1 MIAAYLRNRNGVYY
15 TDLRYTD
22 ADGKRRQEYKSTG
35 LKVKGNKHRA
45 EDILEERKLALEKKL
60 LIQADPEAAIR
71 AEKEIGFTTF
81 LRNWLEIV
89 RPTVEPTTFGAYNSD

>member
-22 ADGKRRQEYKSTG
+22 ADGNRRQVYKSTG

-45 EDILEERKLALEKKL
+45 R
-60 LIQADPEAAIR
+60 
-71 AEKEIGFTTF
+71 GYT
-81 LRNWLEIV
+81 
-89 RPTVEPTTFGAYNSD
+89 